1 MNRGMV
7 LMRKTITSR
16 RKAMVLCA
24 GVLVCL
30 LCGGCPAEEPVEP
43 ERKVR
48 LAANEH
54 FIIEEE
60 GLNLLEEEYGLIFD
74 EIHEMAVGLT
84 HEALK
89 MGDVD
94 VAVGF
99 TTDGKIKELELVKLK
114 DDQKVFPVSNPAPLV
129 RENVLEQYPQIEAI
143 MAEISSRL
151 DNQTMIELN
160 YQVDLEENEPVD
172 VARKWLLEEELIT
185 KKDRIPLD
193 GDVVVVGSKEFVEQ
207 NILGQIATLAL
218 EDAGIPVEK
227 KEPIAGTEAIRRAI
241 LLEGIDLYWEYTGV
255 AWQEV
260 YEKEERLCDPEQ
272 VFKKVSEKDA
282 KIGLTW
288 LDYAPLNKTYT
299 LMMRREDAISYEID
313 SISDLSKWTEQVR
326 AGESQ

>member
-1 MNRGMV
+1 
-7 LMRKTITSR
+7 MRKANFYRQIS
-16 RKAMVLCA
+16 MVLCL
-24 GVLVCL
+24 GVMLGL
-30 LCGGCPAEEPVEP
+30 LCAGCPAEEPAEP
-43 ERKVR
+43 EKRVL

-54 FIIEEE
+54 FIVEEE
-60 GLNLLEEEYGLIFD
+60 GLKLLEEEYGLIFD
-74 EIHEMAVGLT
+74 EIHEMTVGLT

-114 DDQKVFPVSNPAPLV
+114 DDQKIFPASNPAPLV

-172 VARKWLLEEELIT
+172 VAKEWLLAEELIT
-185 KKDRIPLD
+185 KKGRIPLD
-193 GDVVVVGSKEFVEQ
+193 GDVVVVSSKEFVEQ
-207 NILGQIATLAL
+207 NILGQITTLAL
-218 EDAGIPVEK
+218 EHAGIPVK
-227 KEPIAGTEAIRRAI
+227 KREPIAGTEAIRRAI

-255 AWQEV
+255 AWREV
-260 YEKEERLCDPEQ
+260 YEKEERLCDPDQ

-282 KIGLTW
+282 IIGLIW

-299 LMMRREDAISYEID
+299 LMMRHEDAIAYEID
-313 SISDLSKWTEQVR
+313 SISDLAKWAEQIR